1 MNGRVSSNGKHG
13 TRLLCTKRADD
24 VGKCRRCPFT
34 AHLRDGQLMGHT
46 KTSLAFSLYS
56 GGLTL
61 ENLRSAIDALG
72 NVLEPEVLK
81 AVEAVRS

>member
-1 MNGRVSSNGKHG
+1 MSVNASV
-13 TRLLCTKRADD
+13 TAELL
-24 VGKCRRCPFT
+24 
-34 AHLRDGQLMGHT
+34 GHT

-61 ENLRSAIDALG
+61 EHLRSAIDALG

-81 AVEAVRS
+81 AVKNIRC